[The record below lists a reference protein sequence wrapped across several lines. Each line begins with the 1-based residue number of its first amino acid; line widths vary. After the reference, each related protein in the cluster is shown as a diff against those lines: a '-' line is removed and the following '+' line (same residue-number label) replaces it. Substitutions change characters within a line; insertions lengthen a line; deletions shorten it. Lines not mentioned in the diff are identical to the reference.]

1 MPTSATGL
9 PVSSLALV
17 SRSLRAQADGARQR
31 QRGFTLV
38 EILVVAVIIG
48 VLAVSLVLSLGD
60 TGRDRAMEQERDR
73 LSALM
78 AYVREQGELQTLEY
92 GLRLTPTG
100 YRFTVYDNRN
110 NSWMPESL
118 DDILRAR
125 TLPDG
130 LSFTLV
136 LEGRPVVL
144 DPADTRQLGADTPD
158 VSPQIML
165 FSNGDL
171 NSFELTIRRASANR
185 SVTLR
190 STESGKI
197 EVGDMLE
204 SSS

>member
-1 MPTSATGL
+1 MRARF
-9 PVSSLALV
+9 AA
-17 SRSLRAQADGARQR
+17 SRRRL
-31 QRGFTLV
+31 RGFTLI
-38 EILVVAVIIG
+38 EILVVVVIIG
-48 VLAVSLVLSLGD
+48 VLATSMVLSLGD

-73 LSALM
+73 LSALI

-92 GLRLTPTG
+92 GLHLTPTG

-110 NSWMPESL
+110 NAWMPENL
-118 DDILRAR
+118 DDVLRAR
-125 TLPDG
+125 NLPDG
-130 LSFTLV
+130 LSFALV
-136 LEGRPVVL
+136 LEGRAVVL

-171 NSFELTIRRASANR
+171 NSFELTIRRPSANR

-197 EVGDMLE
+197 EVSDIVE
-204 SSS
+204 NHS